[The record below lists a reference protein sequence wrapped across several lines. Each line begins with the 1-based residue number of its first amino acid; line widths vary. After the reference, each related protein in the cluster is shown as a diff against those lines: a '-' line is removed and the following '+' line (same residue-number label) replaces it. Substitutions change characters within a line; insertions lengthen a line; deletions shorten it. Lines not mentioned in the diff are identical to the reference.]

1 MLVTAQ
7 GLAGEGPPFRYGW
20 RADGSFG
27 LERERQVEL
36 FGSLPRFSG
45 TLGEALG
52 KGGEHVVYFSAERS
66 TILKIALPGIF
77 GYVVD
82 EEMLLD
88 DRTLQVRP
96 KLKHRL
102 SLPSEYLFRWAV
114 LDQIFGLV
122 TTFVGVTL
130 DDKNQPSLVIQQPF
144 IGSEEDDVPE
154 WDEIADLLSVHDFSQ
169 IEDVHIADPK
179 IKGAVWYRQKDGV
192 LLSDVF
198 PRNFRRTASGVI
210 FPIDVIVNIVPPG
223 GSKILPP
230 ATAPIALQAS

>member
-1 MLVTAQ
+1 MLNTAQ

-36 FGSLPRFSG
+36 LGSLPKFSAS
-45 TLGEALG
+45 LGEALA
-52 KGGEHVVYFSAERS
+52 KGGEHVVYFSEERS

-82 EEMLLD
+82 EEMLMD

-96 KLKHRL
+96 KLKHRP

-122 TTFVGVTL
+122 TTFAGVKL

-144 IGSEEDDVPE
+144 IGSEEDDLPE
-154 WDEIADLLSVHDFSQ
+154 WDEIAELLSAHDFSR
-169 IEDVHIADPK
+169 IDDVHIADPQ
-179 IKGAVWYRQKDGV
+179 IKGAIWYRKKDGV

-198 PRNFRRTASGVI
+198 PRNFRRTEGGVI
-210 FPIDVIVNIVPPG
+210 FPIDIVVNIVPPG
-223 GSKILPP
+223 ASKILPAASEP
-230 ATAPIALQAS
+230 FALQNP